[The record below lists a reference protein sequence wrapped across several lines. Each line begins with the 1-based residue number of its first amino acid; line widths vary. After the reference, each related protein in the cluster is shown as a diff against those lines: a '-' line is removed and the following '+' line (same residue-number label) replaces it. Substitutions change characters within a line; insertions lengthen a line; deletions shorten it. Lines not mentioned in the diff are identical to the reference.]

1 MVCWGKEEGIM
12 DIIKYGFKGMDYFVG
27 EMFVMELDEKDVKV
41 IVSYVMVEIFSVKK
55 IKNL

>member
-1 MVCWGKEEGIM
+1 MRWGKEEGIM

-41 IVSYVMVEIFSVKK
+41 IVSYVMVEFFSVKK